1 MRAHSAAT
9 QIADGY
15 RAGVYLGE
23 QLKPLMP
30 EVVFLFTTI
39 DYADSADILE
49 GLHDGLEKDCIV
61 IGNSGDG
68 FYETEGANDF
78 GASALALNSDG
89 AIQWQLHIG
98 KNVSADP
105 ILATR
110 TALQHPH
117 HQQASLFFMVSDFHT
132 DASLVESV
140 LEHEIHVP
148 VIGGFAA
155 DDQQWHKCALYA
167 NHEVLNDCVVA
178 LSATGTINF
187 AIYVENSITP
197 MGNVGIIHQAEG
209 NRIDS
214 INGLPAMRFIEK
226 ETGKPIL
233 RSDATSLM
241 IINEHEQGIKRVRS
255 IVQAIGH
262 SENTLHLYGGIA
274 TGQKV
279 QVCLA
284 QPELIIEETYKL
296 AALAAAENHINPVA
310 AIIVSCA
317 GRKKILGARLHHEIT
332 ALTQHFGKLPL
343 VGFPSLG
350 EIGPLRTTHGYSANL
365 FHNMTYV
372 LLLIGS

>member
-1 MRAHSAAT
+1 MRAMSAAT
-9 QIADGY
+9 QIADAY

-39 DYADSADILE
+39 DYGDSADILE
-49 GLHDGLEKDCIV
+49 GLHDGLEHDCIV

-68 FYETEGANDF
+68 VYETEGASDF
-78 GASALALNSDG
+78 GASALALSSDG

-98 KNVSADP
+98 KNVSTDP

-110 TALQHPH
+110 TALQY
-117 HQQASLFFMVSDFHT
+117 HQQTRLFFMISDFHA

-148 VIGGFAA
+148 VVGGFAA

-167 NHEVLNDCVVA
+167 NHEVLSDCVVA
-178 LSATGTINF
+178 LSATEDINF
-187 AIYVENSITP
+187 SIYVENSITP
-197 MGNVGIIHQAEG
+197 MGNIGIINQAQG
-209 NRIDS
+209 NRIEM
-214 INGLPAMRFIEK
+214 INDCPAMRFIEK
-226 ETGKPIL
+226 ETGKPVL

-255 IVQAIGH
+255 IAQEIGH
-262 SENTLHLYGGIA
+262 SDSALQLYGGIA
-274 TGQKV
+274 VGQKV

-284 QPELIIEETYKL
+284 QPDLMIEETYKL
-296 AALAAAENHINPVA
+296 AALAAAENNIDPIA
-310 AIIVSCA
+310 AIVVSCA
-317 GRKKILGARLHHEIT
+317 GRKKILGTRLHHEIT

-350 EIGPLRTTHGYSANL
+350 EIGPLRTTHGYSDNL